1 MSRRY
6 PLKISH
12 EELKAK
18 QEMSLR
24 DKIDT
29 SMERI
34 EQWYDH
40 WQGNIYVAF
49 SGGKDSSVLLDLTRR
64 IFPEIPAVYN
74 DTGLEYPEVKEHI
87 KTFPNVII
95 TRPKLTY
102 RQVIEKYGFA
112 VISKEQS
119 RYLWDMRV
127 SKSEKLKS
135 IRMNGNRWGRGKIS
149 KKWLFLLNA
158 PFKISGQCC
167 EILKKNPAKVYER
180 KTHQKAMI
188 GSMVEESMMRAQTYM
203 RFGCNAYETKRPIS
217 TPLAFWKKQ
226 DVLQYIVDRNLT
238 LPSVYGSIQTDEN
251 GELYTT
257 GVDRTGCIWCL
268 FGIEQEKNSPNR
280 MQRLKVTHPKIYN
293 YCINNLGLGEVLDF
307 LEVDYE

>member
-1 MSRRY
+1 M
-6 PLKISH
+6 KITH
-12 EELKAK
+12 EELKFK

-74 DTGLEYPEVKEHI
+74 DTGLEYPEVKEHV
-87 KTFPNVII
+87 KTFPNVVI
-95 TRPKLTY
+95 THPKLTY

-119 RYLWDMRV
+119 RFIWEYRNTH
-127 SKSEKLKS
+127 SQKLRD
-135 IRMNGNRWGRGKIS
+135 IRIQGNKWGLGKIRA
-149 KKWLFLLNA
+149 KWLFLLDA
-158 PFKISGQCC
+158 PFKISFKCC
-167 EILKKNPAKVYER
+167 DILKKNPAKSYET
-180 KTHQKAMI
+180 KTGRKAMI
-188 GSMVEESMMRAQTYM
+188 GSKVTESLMRKQSYLKY
-203 RFGCNAYETKRPIS
+203 GCNAYEMNRPIS

-226 DVLQYIVDRNLT
+226 DILQYIVDRNLS
-238 LPSVYGSIQTDEN
+238 LPSVYGSIQTNEK

-268 FGIEQEKNSPNR
+268 FGIEQEKESPNR
-280 MQRLKVTHPKIYN
+280 MQRLKITHPKIYN

-307 LEVDYE
+307 LEVDY